1 MLKSGRGFTAF
12 LLVFFAIITF
22 SNFASA
28 GEQLLFDRSL
38 TIGDWHVHASQN
50 SFSAEDAQA
59 VRIKISKNSADR
71 EIRRGFFVLNGAFTF
86 LRDFLVGDELVF
98 EKDVTLKAANTLF
111 AFLLG
116 EPGAEI
122 SFQIIVDEA
131 PAPAPEI
138 SAFTAEPLSIKR
150 GESATLTWQTAY
162 ADSCVI
168 EPGVGAVDPNGSVSV
183 TTIDTTTYTLTA
195 EGTGDPATA
204 TVTVTIENSAPMAEL
219 QTVTID
225 EDTAVAITLTAT
237 DADGDSLT
245 YAVTVQP
252 GNGTLSG
259 TPPYLNYTPNADY
272 NGPDAF
278 SFTASDGAATS
289 GAASVDI
296 AVKPIN
302 DAPQAN
308 DDEATTNE
316 DTPVVIE
323 NLLANDNDADND
335 ALTITDYAPPA
346 NGALEQLEDGS
357 FRYTPNLNY
366 FGDDSFNYTIS
377 DGNEGTA
384 AATVRVTV
392 ISVNDAPVAKAQ
404 AVDVV
409 EVQAIA
415 ITLSAGDADRD
426 SLTFEI
432 VEGPSHAGLS
442 GDAPNLTYTPLQR
455 QRFFFL

>member
-1 MLKSGRGFTAF
+1 MLKSGRGFAAF

-50 SFSAEDAQA
+50 SFSAADAQKA
-59 VRIKISKNSADR
+59 RIKISKNTTDR
-71 EIRRGFFVLNGAFTF
+71 EIQRGIFVLNGAFTF
-86 LRDFLVGDELVF
+86 LRDFLTGDELVF
-98 EKDVTLKAANTLF
+98 EKDVTLKTANTLF
-111 AFLLG
+111 VFLLG

-150 GESATLTWQTAY
+150 GETATLTWQTDY

-168 EPGVGAVDPNGSVSV
+168 EPIVGAVDPNGSVSV
-183 TTIDTTTYTLTA
+183 TPIDTTTYTLTA
-195 EGTGDPATA
+195 EGAGDPATA
-204 TVTVTIENSAPMAEL
+204 AVTVTIENSAPVAEL
-219 QTVTID
+219 QTVSTDEDAAVAITPMAEPQAVSTD
-225 EDTAVAITLTAT
+225 EDTAVAVTLTAT
-237 DADGDSLT
+237 DVDGDSLT

-259 TPPYLNYTPNADY
+259 APPNLNYTPNSDY

-302 DAPQAN
+302 DAPVARAGQDREVFVGDLVTLDGSSSADVDADSLNFSWTFTSAENPTFTPDVAGSYEVQLIVN
-308 DDEATTNE
+308 DGEFDSPP
-316 DTPVVIE
+316 DQVVITVSPRMVEVPNVVGLLQE
-323 NLLANDNDADND
+323 NAEAALLADK
-335 ALTITDYAPPA
+335 L
-346 NGALEQLEDGS
+346 LV
-357 FRYTPNLNY
+357 
-366 FGDDSFNYTIS
+366 GD
-377 DGNEGTA
+377 
-384 AATVRVTV
+384 VTR
-392 ISVNDAPVAKAQ
+392 
-404 AVDVV
+404 
-409 EVQAIA
+409 
-415 ITLSAGDADRD
+415 LSA
-426 SLTFEI
+426 S
-432 VEGPSHAGLS
+432 V
-442 GDAPNLTYTPLQR
+442 QR
-455 QRFFFL
+455 LEHLWKKILLWI